1 MDFTDEELMLNIPCT
16 YDETNEELKLN
27 IPKPEIIIDS
37 ENLNIL
43 LFLLEQKIKHIID
56 RLDAIEE
63 MLEWRN
69 E

>member
-1 MDFTDEELMLNIPCT
+1 MDFTNEELELNILQT

-27 IPKPEIIIDS
+27 IPKPEIIIDG

-43 LFLLEQKIKHIID
+43 LLEQKIKHLSERID
-56 RLDAIEE
+56 ALEE
-63 MLEWRN
+63 ILTWQN

>member
-27 IPKPEIIIDS
+27 IPKPELIVDD
-37 ENLNIL
+37 ENMHIL
-43 LFLLEQKIKHIID
+43 LLEQKIKHLAE